1 TLAGKTVLLTGASRG
16 IGADIAR
23 VLVQKQATVVGVA
36 RSQAALERV
45 CAEVDAL
52 GGRGIPVSFD
62 ISRVD
67 QLPALVQQIEQQVGT
82 PDILINNAGL
92 ERYCAFQ
99 DYSPSDLHH
108 ILSVNLIAAMEL
120 TRLLLPGLLQ
130 RGSGHIVNLVS
141 LAGKKGHPYDSVYS
155 ASKGGLL
162 LWNHALRQELWGT
175 GVEVSAICPGY
186 VADRGMLADTG
197 VPAPRL
203 AGVSESGDVAIA
215 LLKAI
220 EHNRAEVIVNQDFF
234 TETLTKLL
242 LATEQIFPRM
252 ADLTNRWLGVT
263 QLNQQRIKPKSKHP
277 SPPSHLRVPTSPLAS
292 PAPPASPASSTS
304 PAFWTRKP

>member
-1 TLAGKTVLLTGASRG
+1 MTTLAGKAVVLTGASRG
-16 IGADIAR
+16 IGATIAR
-23 VLVQKQATVVGVA
+23 ALAQQQATVVGVA
-36 RSQAALERV
+36 RSQVALEHV

-52 GGRGIPVSFD
+52 GGRGIPMSFD
-62 ISRVD
+62 MSRIE
-67 QLPALVQQIEQQVGT
+67 QLPALVQQIEQQVGSI
-82 PDILINNAGL
+82 DILINNAGL

-99 DYSPSDLHH
+99 DYSPSDLHD

-120 TRLLLPGLLQ
+120 TRLLLPGLLLQ
-130 RGSGHIVNLVS
+130 GSGHVVNLIS

-162 LWNHALRQELWGT
+162 LWNHALRQELRGT

-186 VADRGMLADTG
+186 VADQGMLADTG

-203 AGVSESGDVAIA
+203 AGVSKAGEVAIA

-220 EHNRAEVIVNQDFF
+220 EHNRAEVIVNQNFV

-242 LATEQIFPRM
+242 LAVEQIFPRM

-263 QLNQQRIKPKSKHP
+263 RLNQQRIQPKSRQ
-277 SPPSHLRVPTSPLAS
+277 SPPSSPPHVPTSPLSS
-292 PAPPASPASSTS
+292 PAPS
-304 PAFWTRKP
+304 AFWVRRP

>member
-1 TLAGKTVLLTGASRG
+1 MTTLAGKTVLLTGASRG

-23 VLVQKQATVVGVA
+23 ALAKKQATVVGVA

-45 CAEVDAL
+45 CAEINVL
-52 GGRGIPVSFD
+52 GGQGIALPFD
-62 ISRVD
+62 ISNLK
-67 QLPALVQQIEQQVGT
+67 QLPTLVQQIEHQVGSI
-82 PDILINNAGL
+82 DILINNAGL

-99 DYSPSDLHH
+99 DYSSSDLHD

-162 LWNHALRQELWGT
+162 LWNHALRQELRGT
-175 GVEVSAICPGY
+175 GVKVSAICPGY

-197 VPAPRL
+197 VPAPSL
-203 AGVSESGDVAIA
+203 AGISKAGDVAIA

-220 EHNRAEVIVNQDFF
+220 EHNRAEVIVNQNFV

-242 LATEQIFPRM
+242 LAAEQIFPRM

-263 QLNQQRIKPKSKHP
+263 RLNQQRIQPKSKQPPP
-277 SPPSHLRVPTSPLAS
+277 SPLSSLSSSLHVPTSPLSS
-292 PAPPASPASSTS
+292 PAPPA
-304 PAFWTRKP
+304 FWARRP